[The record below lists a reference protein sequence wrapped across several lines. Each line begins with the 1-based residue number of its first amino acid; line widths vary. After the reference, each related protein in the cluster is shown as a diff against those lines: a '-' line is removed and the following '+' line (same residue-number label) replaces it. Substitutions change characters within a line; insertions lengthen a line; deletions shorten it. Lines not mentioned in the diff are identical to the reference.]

1 VDRGDVAV
9 HDGADSFVI
18 ENGQVVVQT
27 IHYTLSVRNPKA
39 LEDAFEPTFRT
50 FLVGFRHI

>member
-39 LEDAFEPTFRT
+39 LEEQR
-50 FLVGFRHI
+50 